1 MALTLALVG
10 NPNSGKTTLFNQ
22 FTGNHQYVGNWPG
35 VTVEKKGGKLK
46 GSNDVEIVDLP
57 GIYSLSP
64 YTKEEV
70 VAREF
75 LAQGSVDAIINIVD
89 ATNLERNLYLT
100 EQLMEFGVPVVVAL
114 NQMDVAKKRDY
125 TVKSAEISKKLGVP
139 VVEISALKGDGI
151 DECAQAAIKAA
162 NSKEHPTPVTFSTEL
177 EGYLSQIEAK
187 LPASVPASQ
196 KRYLAIKA
204 FERDEKATAD
214 LGIASQVSDIIAQA
228 EAAFDDDA
236 EGIITNERYKNI
248 TSFIQ
253 EVYDRKQSGRSISE
267 RIDSIVTNRILALP
281 IFVVIIGLVYYIA
294 ISTVGGVATD
304 WANDGV
310 FGDGWYLDPSPIV
323 QVDGAQAAFDEDDGA
338 YSEAQSC
345 IAEYVAAADEAGVP
359 TAADMQEAIDNEED
373 FDESTLAT
381 FQEQAQAAGVTA
393 TYTPED
399 EETGE
404 LLVDDAVDVDAAV
417 FAESLEVEE
426 PDHAD
431 YGIWIPGIPVL
442 IGDALDAANV
452 AGWLNAL
459 ILDGIVAGVGA
470 VLGFVPQIL
479 ILFFLLAILE
489 GCGYMARVAFILDR
503 IFRRFGLSGKTFI
516 PMLIGTGCGIPAV
529 MSTRTI
535 ESESARRMTIMT
547 TTFMPCSAKLPIIA
561 LFAGAFFGGSGMIAT
576 LAYFVGIASIIV
588 SGIMLKKTKP
598 FQGEETPFVMELPE
612 YRLPRF
618 VDLLRSMWERGWSFI
633 KKAGTIIL
641 LSCVLIWFLSNFGVE
656 NGSFGM
662 VEDMNN
668 SVLAVIGSAIC
679 IIFAPLGWGDW
690 QATASAVTGLIAK
703 ENLVGTFGVLYAGG
717 DGLWANL
724 AATYTIPAALSLMF
738 FNLLCA
744 PCFAAMGAIRREQG
758 SAKWFWASVGYE
770 CGFAYCVALCIYQ
783 IGSAIQGDVNP
794 VGLVVAI
801 VIIAVALFM
810 LLRPAPKVAASA
822 GDDAAAQTA

>member
-46 GSNDVEIVDLP
+46 GQGDVEIVDLP

-75 LAQGSVDAIINIVD
+75 LSHGDVDAIINIVD

-114 NQMDVAKKRDY
+114 NQMDIVKKRGY
-125 TVKSAEISKKLGVP
+125 TVKSDEIAKQLGVP

-151 DECAQAAIKAA
+151 EDCASAAVKAA
-162 NSKEHPTPVTFSTEL
+162 KDKACPTPVTFTAEL
-177 EGYLSQIEAK
+177 ESYLSQIEGK
-187 LPASVPASQ
+187 LPASVPAQ
-196 KRYLAIKA
+196 QRRYFAIKA
-204 FERDEKATAD
+204 FERDEKATHE
-214 LGIASQVSDIIAQA
+214 LGIADQVSDIIAAA
-228 EAAFDDDA
+228 EAAYDDDA

-253 EVYDRKQSGRSISE
+253 DVYDRKQSGKSVSE
-267 RIDSIVTNRILALP
+267 RIDAIVTNRILALP

-323 QVDGAQAAFDEDDGA
+323 QVDGAQAAFDEADGE
-338 YSEAQSC
+338 YSTAQSC
-345 IAEYVAAADEAGVP
+345 IAEYVAAADEAGVAS
-359 TAADMQEAIDNEED
+359 AADMQEAIDNEED
-373 FDESTLAT
+373 FDEATLTAFET
-381 FQEQAQAAGVTA
+381 EAAAAGVTA
-393 TYTPED
+393 TYVPED

-404 LLVDDAVDVDAAV
+404 LLEDEAVEVTPAV

-431 YGIWIPGIPVL
+431 FGIWIPGIPSL

-489 GCGYMARVAFILDR
+489 GCGYMSRVAFILDR

-516 PMLIGTGCGIPAV
+516 PMLIGTGCGIPAI

-535 ESESARRMTIMT
+535 ESESARRMTVMT
-547 TTFMPCSAKLPIIA
+547 TTFMPCSAKLPIIS
-561 LFAGAFFGGSGMIAT
+561 LFAGAFFGGSGAIAT

-598 FQGEETPFVMELPE
+598 FQGDDTPFVMELPE

-656 NGSFGM
+656 GGSFGM

-668 SVLAVIGSAIC
+668 SVLAAIGSAIC

-724 AATYTIPAALSLMF
+724 AAAYTIPAALSLMF

-770 CGFAYCVALCIYQ
+770 CGYAYCVALCIYQ
-783 IGSAIQGDVNP
+783 IGSAINGDVNII
-794 VGLVVAI
+794 GLAVAI
-801 VIIAVALFM
+801 VIIAFALFM
-810 LLRPAPKVAASA
+810 LLRPAPKAVTPVENKNSAQAA
-822 GDDAAAQTA
+822 